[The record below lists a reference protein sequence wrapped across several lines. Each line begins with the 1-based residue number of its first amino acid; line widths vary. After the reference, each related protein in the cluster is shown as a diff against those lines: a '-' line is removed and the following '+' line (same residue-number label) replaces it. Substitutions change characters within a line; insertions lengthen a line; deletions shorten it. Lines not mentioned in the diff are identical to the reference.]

1 MNNYLLFEVGVEELP
16 SRFVS
21 STLDQIKG
29 NLTKLFNENRIKFDD
44 IKAYGTPRRLAF
56 IVEGISDKQTDLE
69 EEVKGPSKKIAI
81 DADGNFT
88 KPALGFMKSKGLKE
102 EDVIFKTVG
111 KDEYIFGTI
120 RQAGCETSEV
130 LKTILPQAVK
140 MVVFP
145 KAMRWGGKNMRF
157 ARPIRWMV
165 TLLNDK
171 VLEIDLEGIIS
182 SNVTKGH
189 RFLGQSEF
197 EVNSLEDYLT
207 KLEENFVILDQ
218 DKRKSIIKE
227 QCINVANTL
236 GGEIEFDEDLLEEVT
251 HLVEYPTA
259 FYGEFDKEYAKLPK
273 EVVTTPMQQHQRYFP
288 VLKDGKLLPNFIAV
302 RNGNDYKIENV
313 KKGNEKVLEARLA
326 DALFFYKED
335 TKKDLESYIEKLKS
349 VVFQAKLGTVYDK
362 SLRIE
367 KLSVKILDLLGLSQ
381 DEADTKRAAKLCKAD
396 LVTGMV
402 FEFTEL
408 QGIMGREYAKVGGE
422 NEAVSEAIFE
432 HYLPRFAG
440 DILPQTNAGIALS
453 IADKLDSIAG
463 FFAIGIHPTGSQDPY
478 ALRRQALGV
487 INILMDRKLDIS
499 LKSLVD
505 ISLENYTN
513 LEFDK
518 QTVANEMMEFFNE
531 RIKNLFRELG
541 IRYDVIDAVL
551 SANIDNVS
559 DMYIR
564 AEELNNWLQ
573 KDELVEMLTAF
584 NRVSTL
590 AQKATSSEVKEELL
604 VEDAEK
610 ALYNEFKNVKESVKS
625 LLSEK
630 RYSESLDAFAS
641 LRPSIDNMFDSV
653 MVMDKD
659 EAIKNNRLGLL
670 KQIYDTMLSICDLSK
685 IVYK

>member
-218 DKRKSIIKE
+218 DKRKAIIKE